1 VIIDQHYLWVF
12 VALDVVLL
20 FMILAGLAKKQ
31 LEWKRPVSQPI
42 SRRHRDDSHRLEV
55 RTLPRWL
62 RDFLIVGT
70 AIGGAAAIGASLAG
84 AVTPPLLLAYIL
96 AAILVIFATG

>member
-31 LEWKRPVSQPI
+31 LDWKRPVSQPI

-62 RDFLIVGT
+62 RDFLIAGT
-70 AIGGAAAIGASLAG
+70 AICGAAAIGASLA
-84 AVTPPLLLAYIL
+84 AVTPPLLLAYIA